1 MVDKKLLW
9 RRKRRRNVL
18 MSWINMLKRC
28 TSKQKKNGVS
38 TSSRNKNSS
47 RKTVLD
53 KRIILKDPDESITKM
68 KIKKGLNWIFT
79 FDKTIISFVLLE
91 SSFDFSRFWY
101 LNFVFKLI
109 LILIWIWFKILTQ
122 WFLSVAFEKS
132 KF

>member
-18 MSWINMLKRC
+18 MSWINMLKRY

-53 KRIILKDPDESITKM
+53 KQIILKDPDESITKM